1 VTARSCDPSEQ
12 TPQPII
18 APATSNGMN
27 QNRASGNKNKTNND
41 STQQDKTQVILD
53 AAIRVFAEKG
63 YYGARVSDIAGEAG
77 IAYGLVYHY
86 FKNKED
92 LLISIFKT
100 RWDQFLSA
108 IRSIMDGGG
117 DPGEMIRKVISFL
130 FHSYKNNPAM
140 IEVMIMDVTKS
151 TRFLNDEN
159 ISHFLEAF
167 SLIARIVDL
176 GKDTGVFRSDIDSTM
191 AAYTI
196 YGSVERMMLLW
207 ILRDQKSITTEEAKS
222 ASGMVSSILLN
233 GMISCT

>member
-1 VTARSCDPSEQ
+1 MSQMKTSENKSKTQ
-12 TPQPII
+12 T
-18 APATSNGMN
+18 
-27 QNRASGNKNKTNND
+27 RNND

-63 YYGARVSDIAGEAG
+63 YYGARVSDIANEAG

-92 LLISIFKT
+92 LLLSIFKT
-100 RWDQFLSA
+100 RWDQLLAA
-108 IRSIMDGGG
+108 ILAIMESDD
-117 DPGEMIRKVISFL
+117 DPAEMIRKIISFL

-140 IEVMIMDVTKS
+140 IEVMVMDVTKS

-167 SLIARIVDL
+167 SLIAQILDL
-176 GKDTGVFRSDIDSTM
+176 GKESGTFKSDIDSTM

-207 ILRDQKSITTEEAKS
+207 ILRDQKSITLEEAKS
-222 ASGMVSSILLN
+222 ATSMVSSILLN
-233 GMISCT
+233 GMIR

>member
-1 VTARSCDPSEQ
+1 MSP
-12 TPQPII
+12 
-18 APATSNGMN
+18 
-27 QNRASGNKNKTNND
+27 NKTSENKSKTETRQNND
-41 STQQDKTQVILD
+41 SNQQDKTQIILD
-53 AAIRVFAEKG
+53 AAIRVFAAKG
-63 YYGARVSDIAGEAG
+63 YYGARVSDIANDAG

-100 RWDQFLSA
+100 RWDQFLAA
-108 IRSIMDGGG
+108 IRSIMESEN
-117 DPGEMIRKVISFL
+117 DPAEMIRRVISFL

-159 ISHFLEAF
+159 VSHFVEAF
-167 SLIARIVDL
+167 SLIARIVDR
-176 GKDTGVFRSDIDSTM
+176 GKDSGFFRPDIDSTM

-222 ASGMVSSILLN
+222 ATGMVSSILLN
-233 GMISCT
+233 GMIQ

>member
-1 VTARSCDPSEQ
+1 MSQ
-12 TPQPII
+12 
-18 APATSNGMN
+18 
-27 QNRASGNKNKTNND
+27 NKTSRNKTRTQTRQNID
-41 STQQDKTQVILD
+41 SIQQDKTQVILD

-92 LLISIFKT
+92 LLLSIFKT
-100 RWDQFLSA
+100 RWDEFLAA
-108 IRSIMDGGG
+108 IRSIMEGGN
-117 DPGEMIRKVISFL
+117 DPAVMIRKIISFL
-130 FHSYKNNPAM
+130 FHSYKNNPSM

-159 ISHFLEAF
+159 ISHFLKAF
-167 SLIARIVDL
+167 GLIAEIVDL
-176 GKDTGVFRSDIDSTM
+176 GKDSGVFRTDIDSTM

-207 ILRDQKSITTEEAKS
+207 ILRDQKSITTGEAKS
-222 ASGMVSSILLN
+222 ASGMVSSILLS
-233 GMISCT
+233 GMIRGDNIHPG